1 LKRAGSARKFKKKG
15 VIIVAIAAE
24 KEIEHIGETAGA
36 SDHDHDMIHDLG
48 KRLDALW
55 RYDQY
60 IANAKGE
67 DELTTFWQSVKRQD
81 EENIRKLKELI
92 RKHVRADCF

>member
-1 LKRAGSARKFKKKG
+1 M
-15 VIIVAIAAE
+15 
-24 KEIEHIGETAGA
+24 T
-36 SDHDHDMIHDLG
+36 HDLG

-60 IANAKGE
+60 IANAKDGN
-67 DELTTFWQSVKRQD
+67 ELSSFWQSVKRQD